1 METLNIDQYQIRDD
15 IFSTAW
21 NIQKGNETYTIEDV
35 AIAKKLSSRIIAK
48 SLQDTL
54 NKSLFGHDY
63 QWLPDERRVK
73 LD

>member
-21 NIQKGNETYTIEDV
+21 NIQKGNEVYTVEDV

-48 SLQDTL
+48 ALQDSL
-54 NKSLFGHDY
+54 NKSLFNHDY
-63 QWLPDERRVK
+63 QWLPDERRIK